1 MRARI
6 YPKQVGRQVALL
18 ELAQFRGLDVRR
30 PRPRSWSPRRCER
43 PVPPAVPA
51 ARGMRVHRRVRGGI
65 QASQSDEIRAPEWG
79 DIEKGKVKAP
89 RVGRR
94 PAMRQ
99 VFKSI
104 SWRRLT
110 RRAHEEVGTP
120 NIS

>member
-1 MRARI
+1 LRI
-6 YPKQVGRQVALL
+6 GFFNHIPFPPY
-18 ELAQFRGLDVRR
+18 EIFAQLPWR
-30 PRPRSWSPRRCER
+30 
-43 PVPPAVPA
+43 
-51 ARGMRVHRRVRGGI
+51 RRVLDGLLGADLLGFQRPAECACTVVSEGGI
-65 QASQSDEIRAPEWG
+65 QASQSDEIRVPEWG

-89 RVGRR
+89 RVGGR

-104 SWRRLT
+104 SWRRPT